1 MQSLYGAIANT
12 KQKEI
17 MPVNI
22 DTVYQRVLALANK
35 EQRGYVTPQEFNL
48 MANQVQRSI
57 FESYFYDKNARDR
70 VDPEA
75 NKPGWAEVED
85 VSELIAKKIAIFT
98 TVETV
103 TGGDTYP
110 TNYQTGKIYF
120 GSRECRKVDR
130 NYLTILANQA
140 LSIRHSTYAPS
151 VDPVYM
157 ESSTSG
163 DDIEVYQGNTTKK
176 TSGVTCE
183 IVTIPVVV
191 EWGYVV
197 VNEQALYNSNTST
210 NFTLHDS
217 EEDSLVFQILELA
230 GVIMNKVGLINIA
243 TTKQQS
249 EQQTQ
254 KQ

>member
-1 MQSLYGAIANT
+1 M
-12 KQKEI
+12 
-17 MPVNI
+17 VNV

-85 VSELIAKKIAIFT
+85 VSELIAKKLDIFT
-98 TVETV
+98 TVATV

-110 TNYQTGKIYF
+110 ANYQTGKIYF
-120 GSRECRKVDR
+120 GDRECRKVDK
-130 NYLTILANQA
+130 NYLTALANQA

-157 ESSTSG
+157 ESETNG
-163 DDIEVYQGNTTKK
+163 DDIEVYQGSTTKR
-176 TSGVTCE
+176 TTGVTCE
-183 IVTIPVVV
+183 IITIPAVV

-217 EEDSLVFQILELA
+217 EEDNLVFQILELA
-230 GVIMNKVGLINIA
+230 GVVINKPGLVTIA
-243 TTKQQS
+243 AGK
-249 EQQTQ
+249 EQIESQ
-254 KQ
+254 KQKQ